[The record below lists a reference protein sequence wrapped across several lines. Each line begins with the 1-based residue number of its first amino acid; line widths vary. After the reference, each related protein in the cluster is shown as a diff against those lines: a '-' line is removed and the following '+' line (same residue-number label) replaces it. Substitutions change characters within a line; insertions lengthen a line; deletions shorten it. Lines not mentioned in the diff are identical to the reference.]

1 MLDIFDIMI
10 TIHSE
15 GGIEMDMVIE
25 KLKVTNSK
33 NPSKSM
39 ETEAIAD
46 TGIPMSVL
54 SMDLIQKLGLEKID
68 ETSVKQHKGGKL

>member
-1 MLDIFDIMI
+1 
-10 TIHSE
+10 
-15 GGIEMDMVIE
+15 MDMVIE

-46 TGIPMSVL
+46 TGVTMSVL
-54 SMDLIQKLGLEKID
+54 PMNLIQKLGLEKID